1 MWDGLSVI
9 LREKL
14 HVYLDVINSNFVS
27 LVKACRLLNIS
38 VFYKHI
44 DSSLLFMLFK
54 TTSHYGVACKSLPT
68 LKLK

>member
-1 MWDGLSVI
+1 M
-9 LREKL
+9 
-14 HVYLDVINSNFVS
+14 YLQDIINSNFVS
-27 LVKACRLLNIS
+27 LVKACRLLNTCIS

>member
-1 MWDGLSVI
+1 MYIQDI
-9 LREKL
+9 
-14 HVYLDVINSNFVS
+14 INSNFVS

-44 DSSLLFMLFK
+44 DSSLLFK

>member
-44 DSSLLFMLFK
+44 DSS
-54 TTSHYGVACKSLPT
+54 TSHYGVACKSLPT